1 MNKNIKRILTD
12 KEKMILKLRFG
23 FEGSDEYSL
32 EQIGKMMQLTRERV
46 RQIQARALTKLK
58 DHPSTQFL
66 RDYL

>member
-1 MNKNIKRILTD
+1 MNKNIQRILTD

-58 DHPSTQFL
+58 VHPSTQFL

>member
-1 MNKNIKRILTD
+1 MNKNIQRILTD

-23 FEGSDEYSL
+23 LEGSDEYSL

-66 RDYL
+66 KDYL

>member
-1 MNKNIKRILTD
+1 MNKNIQRILTD
-12 KEKMILKLRFG
+12 KEKVILKLRFG

>member
-1 MNKNIKRILTD
+1 MNKNIQRILTE

>member
-1 MNKNIKRILTD
+1 MNKSIQRILTD

-23 FEGSDEYSL
+23 FDGSDEHSL

>member
-1 MNKNIKRILTD
+1 MNKRIQRILTD
-12 KEKMILKLRFG
+12 KEKMVLKLRFG

>member
-1 MNKNIKRILTD
+1 MNKRIQRILTD
-12 KEKMILKLRFG
+12 KEKMVLKLRFG

-32 EQIGKMMQLTRERV
+32 DQIGKMMQLTRERV

>member
-1 MNKNIKRILTD
+1 MNKNIQRILTD

-23 FEGSDEYSL
+23 FQGSDEYSL

>member
-1 MNKNIKRILTD
+1 MNKNIQRILTD

-66 RDYL
+66 KDYL

>member
-1 MNKNIKRILTD
+1 MNKSIQRILTD
-12 KEKMILKLRFG
+12 KEKMVLILRFG

-32 EQIGKMMQLTRERV
+32 DQIGKMMQLTRERV

>member
-1 MNKNIKRILTD
+1 MNKNIQRILTD

-23 FEGSDEYSL
+23 FDGSDEYSL

>member
-1 MNKNIKRILTD
+1 MNKNIQRILTD

>member
-1 MNKNIKRILTD
+1 MNKNIQSILTD

-46 RQIQARALTKLK
+46 RQIHRLEL
-58 DHPSTQFL
+58 
-66 RDYL
+66 

>member
-1 MNKNIKRILTD
+1 MNKNIQRILTD
-12 KEKMILKLRFG
+12 KEKMVLKLRFG